1 MPTPSPKELADFRAS
16 LSPKDVIIHD
26 LAVSML
32 KSRYTPERTN
42 AWARWKRALAAAAPK
57 PSGT

>member
-16 LSPKDVIIHD
+16 LAPKDIIIHD
-26 LAVSML
+26 LAIKML

-42 AWARWKRALAAAAPK
+42 AWIRWKRASASAAAAAP
-57 PSGT
+57 